1 MPGSNDNGHD
11 DGWDAFDWDAWGAD
25 SSDDGLSGTNGRR
38 HAKGGDAYSDSRSE
52 GEADD
57 EQDMAVPRRRPEGQ
71 WVSQG
76 GVLNWEE
83 PEDAAEQAEPSIRE
97 EAESVWAA
105 DDVDL
110 PPGAPDTAR
119 VRAARAWLAKQRQLE
134 VDATGLL
141 LLERREIYG
150 GAEPDSGTP
159 GRAPGEENPLELAL
173 LEHQAAVAEYDA
185 MLAALDD
192 MLTHTGPARTLV
204 EFYLWLG
211 ERLAVLAQA
220 PEAPAGFAA
229 SLLLAPIE
237 DEESAEPGEPAPT
250 PGAEAEWQG
259 RAEAVTQ
266 ARRRVER
273 VTAPEPED

>member
-1 MPGSNDNGHD
+1 MPGSHDDNG
-11 DGWDAFDWDAWGAD
+11 WDRFDFDAWGAKG
-25 SSDDGLSGTNGRR
+25 SGSGLNGRN
-38 HAKGGDAYSDSRSE
+38 GGRDASESADHYADEDESERS
-52 GEADD
+52 
-57 EQDMAVPRRRPEGQ
+57 VPDRPAGK

-83 PEDAAEQAEPSIRE
+83 PEDFGDQGEPTIRE

-119 VRAARAWLAKQRQLE
+119 VRSARAWLARQRQRE
-134 VDATGLL
+134 VDALGML

-150 GAEPDSGTP
+150 DEELESGGSP
-159 GRAPGEENPLELAL
+159 RARREDNPLDLAL
-173 LEHQAAVAEYDA
+173 AEHQAAVEEYEA

-192 MLTHTGPARTLV
+192 IIAHNGPARALV

-211 ERLAVLAQA
+211 ERLAELARA

-229 SLLLAPIE
+229 SLLLAPVE

-250 PGAEAEWQG
+250 PRASSEWQG
-259 RAEAVTQ
+259 RAETVTQ

>member
-1 MPGSNDNGHD
+1 MPGSRDDNG
-11 DGWDAFDWDAWGAD
+11 WDTFDFAAWGAEAPGD
-25 SSDDGLSGTNGRR
+25 ELNGRSER
-38 HAKGGDAYSDSRSE
+38 HDASESVDHYADEDDSERS
-52 GEADD
+52 
-57 EQDMAVPRRRPEGQ
+57 VPDRPAGK

-83 PEDAAEQAEPSIRE
+83 PEELGEQGEPTIRE

-110 PPGAPDTAR
+110 PAGAPDTAR
-119 VRAARAWLAKQRQLE
+119 VRAARAWLARRRQRE
-134 VDATGLL
+134 VDALGML
-141 LLERREIYG
+141 LLERREIYDEE
-150 GAEPDSGTP
+150 EPESDIK
-159 GRAPGEENPLELAL
+159 GRTQREDNPLDLAL
-173 LEHQAAVAEYDA
+173 AEHQAAVEEYEA

-192 MLTHTGPARTLV
+192 IIAHNGPARALV

-211 ERLAVLAQA
+211 ERLAELARA

-229 SLLLAPIE
+229 SLLLAPVE
-237 DEESAEPGEPAPT
+237 DEESAEPGEPAPM
-250 PGAEAEWQG
+250 PRASAEWQG